1 MAQRE
6 ENGRGN
12 FSVDNFSGGW
22 LTINTRKGE
31 GKTAKETRENSKRDK
46 GKQQKGKLELG
57 LYSNVFRYVSRGD
70 GCLDL
75 IAMKRNTPVTQ
86 TRHTRNTV
94 RELLK
99 ERRVQVLCSY
109 MVLL

>member
-31 GKTAKETRENSKRDK
+31 GKIAKGTRENSKRVNWSWD
-46 GKQQKGKLELG
+46 
-57 LYSNVFRYVSRGD
+57 
-70 GCLDL
+70 C
-75 IAMKRNTPVTQ
+75 IVT
-86 TRHTRNTV
+86 
-94 RELLK
+94 
-99 ERRVQVLCSY
+99 CSG
-109 MVLL
+109 M